1 MLKRS
6 SIIIGL
12 VLGMVLFL
20 LGCSKGSQDTLA
32 FVGDESDM
40 KSCYDIYPEEY
51 FPQSISQTIRDGRFP
66 PDIVGEYEMNGSFAD
81 GYYEYYDQYT
91 HQYKPYPA
99 GSYPASK
106 SMYIIIEEQVNGM
119 AKIKFAYK
127 KNNTYTKW
135 YEAEAYIFGDVYSEN
150 NKNDFIIC
158 CDNVEAGGETN
169 YYRGNII
176 KGTIS
181 DSGILNIDTW
191 SVIKDKDPLTPVPR
205 SLNIGGYEHFH
216 ADLAVRKND

>member
-1 MLKRS
+1 
-6 SIIIGL
+6 
-12 VLGMVLFL
+12 MVLFL

-66 PDIVGEYEMNGSFAD
+66 PDIVGEYEMNGAFAD
-81 GYYEYYDQYT
+81 GHYDYYDQYSQ
-91 HQYKPYPA
+91 QYKPYPA
-99 GSYPASK
+99 GSYPATK

-135 YEAEAYIFGDVYSEN
+135 YEAVAYIFGDVYSEN

-205 SLNIGGYEHFH
+205 SLKIGGYEHFH
-216 ADLAVRKND
+216 ADLAERKK